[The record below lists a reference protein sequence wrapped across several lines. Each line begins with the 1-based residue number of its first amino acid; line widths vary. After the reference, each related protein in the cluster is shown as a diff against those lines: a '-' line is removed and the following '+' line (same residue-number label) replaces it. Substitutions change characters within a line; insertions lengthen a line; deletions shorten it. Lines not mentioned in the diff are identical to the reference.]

1 LLPQTTWSRKATLS
15 GNFFGIG
22 NNMNISRASQVDLF
36 FRKII
41 RKDSDEI
48 SLDAD
53 MIRLLIAIDENKS
66 LYQIAEEVDMETT
79 TLKKTLSKLL
89 DQGLIEPV
97 KKDVPYLDHVF
108 REALRINLS
117 KVIGPMAEILIEDV
131 VAEME
136 LKTSEIPVNQAAELI
151 NNLSLEIPDEKDRID
166 FKKSMLSILNKR

>member
-1 LLPQTTWSRKATLS
+1 
-15 GNFFGIG
+15 
-22 NNMNISRASQVDLF
+22 MNISRSSQVDLF

-41 RKDSDEI
+41 RKDSDEV

-66 LYQIAEEVDMETT
+66 LYRIAEEVDMETT

-89 DQGLIEPV
+89 KQGLIEPV
-97 KKDVPYLDHVF
+97 KKDIPYLDHLF
-108 REALRINLS
+108 LEALRINLS
-117 KVIGPMAEILIEDV
+117 KIIGPMAEILIEDV
-131 VAEME
+131 VTEME

-151 NNLSLEIPDEKDRID
+151 NNLSLEIQDEKDRIE

>member
-1 LLPQTTWSRKATLS
+1 
-15 GNFFGIG
+15 
-22 NNMNISRASQVDLF
+22 MNISRASQVDLF
-36 FRKII
+36 FRKKI

-66 LYQIAEEVDMETT
+66 LHQIAEEVDMETT
-79 TLKKTLSKLL
+79 TLKKTLTKLL
-89 DQGLIEPV
+89 KQGLIEPV
-97 KKDVPYLDHVF
+97 KKDVPYLDYVF
-108 REALRINLS
+108 LEALRINLS

-151 NNLSLEIPDEKDRID
+151 NNLSLEIPDEKNRIE
-166 FKKSMLSILNKR
+166 FKKSMLNILNKR

>member
-1 LLPQTTWSRKATLS
+1 
-15 GNFFGIG
+15 
-22 NNMNISRASQVDLF
+22 MDLF

-89 DQGLIEPV
+89 EQRLIEPV

-108 REALRINLS
+108 LEALRINLS
-117 KVIGPMAEILIEDV
+117 KIIGPMAEILIEDV

-151 NNLSLEIPDEKDRID
+151 NNLSLEIPDEKDRIE
-166 FKKSMLSILNKR
+166 FKKSMLRILNKR